1 MPERS
6 GQLVERVVSQLRL
19 RGATLAVAESLT
31 GGALTASLVTVPGV
45 SAVLRGGVVAYAS
58 DLKRDLLG
66 VDPDLLA
73 AEGTVHPE
81 VARQMALGAARRLGA
96 SHAVATTG
104 VAGPGPA
111 DGRPAGTVH
120 VAVLAA
126 DLVRVRSLRLA
137 GGRAALRAASV
148 DVALALLAGTLVGQ
162 PWQDSPG
169 GRRQERLARAGEQPG
184 DPWR

>member
-1 MPERS
+1 MRQPVPS
-6 GQLVERVVSQLRL
+6 GHRHGAAARPVGQIVATLRA

-31 GGALTASLVTVPGV
+31 GGALTAALVTVPGV

-66 VDPDLLA
+66 VDAELLA
-73 AEGTVHPE
+73 TEGAVHPE
-81 VARQMALGAARRLGA
+81 VARQMAVGAARRLGA

-111 DGRPAGTVH
+111 DGRACGTVH
-120 VAVLAA
+120 VAVATPGA
-126 DLVRVRSLRLA
+126 VRVRSLVLA

-148 DVALALLAGTLVGQ
+148 TAALALLAGTLAEPLPPAAG
-162 PWQDSPG
+162 
-169 GRRQERLARAGEQPG
+169 GEQPG
-184 DPWR
+184 PPGR